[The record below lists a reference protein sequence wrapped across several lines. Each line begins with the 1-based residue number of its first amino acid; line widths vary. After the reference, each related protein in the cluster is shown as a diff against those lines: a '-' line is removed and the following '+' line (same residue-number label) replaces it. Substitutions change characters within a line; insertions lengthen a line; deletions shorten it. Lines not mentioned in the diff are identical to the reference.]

1 MKPCFHVSVQEKE
14 KHIAKKLN
22 WNLNAVTTANFIDE
36 LSRPLALYFETSVI
50 QKVVTHSLTL
60 ANVSLLNH
68 QFMKVPPSLLA
79 SACLG
84 DAVKHLVPHLHSKC
98 VEELTTL
105 ARLEQDVLLQHEES
119 VGYMVQL
126 KLQALERESPHTS
139 TPVGLEDIECQEFGG
154 PTHFNFPDT
163 SSTNCSQQ
171 QIQNQLQYPSHEPA

>member
-1 MKPCFHVSVQEKE
+1 MKSLFHLSPVQEKE

-22 WNLNAVTTANFIDE
+22 WNLNAVTIANFIDE
-36 LSRPLALYFETSVI
+36 LSRPLALYFETSLI
-50 QKVVTHSLTL
+50 RKVVTHSLTL

-79 SACLG
+79 SACLC
-84 DAVKHLVPHLHSKC
+84 DAVKHLAPHLHSKC

-126 KLQALERESPHTS
+126 KLQALESPHTS
-139 TPVGLEDIECQEFGG
+139 TPAGLEDIESQEFGS
-154 PTHFNFPDT
+154 PAHFSFPDT